1 MAISP
6 APTDAA
12 VFDRASERAIA
23 TLRANNVEVV
33 VVDTGA
39 QARDAVLERVPDGS
53 EVLVGKSKTLEDIGV
68 IDALL
73 EEGRFD
79 FVRSRLRAMDRA
91 TEGREM
97 RKLGAAPDIEIGSV
111 AALTEDGAL
120 VAASATGNQLGAY
133 LAGAGRLILVVGS
146 QKPCRTSRRPWPGSV
161 TTSSRGERPAQR
173 ADGRRHQAQRRSP
186 SCWASGCPAGRP

>member
-1 MAISP
+1 MHAIIACATIAWSRQSIEVPASWPSP
-6 APTDAA
+6 PTDAA

-97 RKLGAAPDIEIGSV
+97 RAI
-111 AALTEDGAL
+111 
-120 VAASATGNQLGAY
+120 
-133 LAGAGRLILVVGS
+133 
-146 QKPCRTSRRPWPGSV
+146 RR
-161 TTSSRGERPAQR
+161 
-173 ADGRRHQAQRRSP
+173 
-186 SCWASGCPAGRP
+186 